1 MTSWRF
7 LLHARAQGID
17 VYDPKFNIVS
27 PGADLDIYFDYADS
41 SRRLTSLHA
50 DIEQLLY
57 GTQEAPLA
65 KGTLKVRSRRGLAVA
80 VLSSSGDG
88 RQCYGLHASVC

>member
-1 MTSWRF
+1 MC
-7 LLHARAQGID
+7 AQGID

-41 SRRLTSLHA
+41 ERRLTSLHA

-57 GTQEAPLA
+57 GSQEAPLA
-65 KGTLKVRSRRGLAVA
+65 KGTLKVRSAGGVGAWLWQEHHLLMM
-80 VLSSSGDG
+80 LSHTAA
-88 RQCYGLHASVC
+88 CMHI